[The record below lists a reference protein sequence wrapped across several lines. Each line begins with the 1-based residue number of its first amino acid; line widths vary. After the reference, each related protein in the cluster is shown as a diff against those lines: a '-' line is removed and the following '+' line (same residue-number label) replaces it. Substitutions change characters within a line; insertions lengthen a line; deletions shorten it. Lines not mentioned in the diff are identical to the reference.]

1 MVLEAQSEHK
11 SVLERLFAFM
21 RKKNESSLSSN
32 TPEILVS
39 SLFRQLEGRF
49 KKFGEIKA
57 VDTSGWE
64 FVENNP
70 PKIGYETGIW
80 INGDEGSDAKFIL
93 ENAQLKSVELNGRSL
108 PENLVSAGVGRLH
121 LDKGMMITSL
131 DKNFVHDCVD
141 SHDTNKFTDDLDI
154 AIVQKVGAEGK
165 IDGVEEIRVSS
176 PGWSRASN
184 EGTTTDSGTLV
195 YEKVDGMWKVSGVK
209 FLNEGEREGKWQ
221 MREGASWNASIFL
234 DNDDNAW
241 EVIIEEM
248 QDGRLGLQFAVNLNM
263 QDNQPVARGLISLP
277 NVNTNQVFEKID
289 SFVG

>member
-1 MVLEAQSEHK
+1 MVLKAQSEHE
-11 SVLERLFAFM
+11 SVFERLFAFI
-21 RKKNESSLSSN
+21 RSKKESSLTSN
-32 TPEILVS
+32 APEILVS
-39 SLFRQLEGRF
+39 SLFRQLEDRF

-57 VDTSGWE
+57 VATDGWE
-64 FVENNP
+64 FSDANP
-70 PKIGYETGIW
+70 PKAGYETGIW

-108 PENLVSAGVGRLH
+108 PENLVSVGVGRLH
-121 LDKGMMITSL
+121 LDKEMMITSL
-131 DKNFVHDCVD
+131 DKNFVHNCVD
-141 SHDTNKFTDDLDI
+141 SHDTNRFTDDLDI
-154 AIVQKVGAEGK
+154 AIVQKVGAEGM

-184 EGTTTDSGTLV
+184 EGTTTDRGTLV
-195 YEKVDGMWKVSGVK
+195 YKKVDGIWKVSGVK
-209 FLNEGEREGKWQ
+209 FLNEGERVGKWQ
-221 MREGASWNASIFL
+221 VREGVSWNESIFL

-248 QDGRLGLQFAVNLNM
+248 QEGRLGLKFAVNLNM
-263 QDNQPVARGLISLP
+263 QDNQPVVRGLVSLP